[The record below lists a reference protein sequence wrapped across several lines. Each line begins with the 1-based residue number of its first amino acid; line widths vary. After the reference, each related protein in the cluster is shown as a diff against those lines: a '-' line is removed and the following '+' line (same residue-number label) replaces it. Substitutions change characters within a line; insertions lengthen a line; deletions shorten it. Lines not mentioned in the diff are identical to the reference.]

1 MSSCPPAQAA
11 YTNSEL
17 TTRYSGGTMEATS
30 PSDANRTSE
39 GLLKPE
45 YLASRIES
53 LKAGNNPLIPA
64 APTIPTPQ
72 QPNIDANVAIQ
83 AYVSKTDN
91 LKSVLKSE
99 YCHYLGRY
107 QFAIRK
113 MVESIGSATTQGTGV
128 GTGNSGPSVAITVRT
143 YTDAAKVINTALL
156 DLSQL
161 ANAIT
166 EDQYTQAKQFNSRI
180 NDLNGEINNYFAVLK
195 GHAAILKKEV
205 PAVEIRKRMVEYTKE
220 KSNAHRNLLGFYF
233 FLDIVAL
240 GILFYVY
247 KAT

>member
-1 MSSCPPAQAA
+1 MSSCPPAQPT

-17 TTRYSGGTMEATS
+17 TTRYSGGIMEATS

-45 YLASRIES
+45 YIASRIAS
-53 LKAGNNPLIPA
+53 LKAGNTPLIPA
-64 APTIPTPQ
+64 APVIPTPEQ
-72 QPNIDANVAIQ
+72 KNIDANVAIQ
-83 AYVSKTDN
+83 AYVSKTEN
-91 LKSVLKSE
+91 LKNIIKSE

-107 QFAIRK
+107 QFAIKK
-113 MVESIGSATTQGTGV
+113 MVESIGSATTSGTGV
-128 GTGNSGPSVAITVRT
+128 GTGNSGPSVAVAVRT
-143 YTDAAKVINTALL
+143 YTDAAKIINTSLL

-161 ANAIT
+161 ANGIT
-166 EDQYTQAKQFNSRI
+166 EDQYNQAKEFNTRI
-180 NDLNGEINNYFAVLK
+180 NDLNTEINNYFAVLR

-220 KSNAHRNLLGFYF
+220 KSNAHRNLLSFYF

>member
-1 MSSCPPAQAA
+1 MSTCPA
-11 YTNSEL
+11 YTPTTDSDL
-17 TTRYSGGTMEATS
+17 TTRFSGGVMEAS
-30 PSDANRTSE
+30 APGDAQRVSSG

-45 YLASRIES
+45 YINSRIGA
-53 LKAGNNPLIPA
+53 LKTGNNPLIPA
-64 APTIPTPQ
+64 TPSIPTPN

-83 AYVSKTDN
+83 AYVAKTET
-91 LKSVLKSE
+91 LKSVIKSE

-107 QFAIRK
+107 KFAIRK
-113 MVESIGSATTQGTGV
+113 MVESIGTSTTGNTGV
-128 GTGNSGPSVAITVRT
+128 GTGNSGPSIAVTVRT
-143 YTDAAKVINTALL
+143 YTDAAKEINTALL

-161 ANAIT
+161 VNAIT
-166 EDQYTQAKQFNSRI
+166 EDQYTRAKEFDSRI
-180 NDLNGEINNYFAVLK
+180 NDLNTEIGNYFAVLQ

-220 KSNAHRNLLGFYF
+220 KANAHRNLLSFYF